1 MKRAISLT
9 AMLLILSIAG
19 FADIARPQ
27 PSPKDASKK
36 TIDTTLMIRL
46 DHQAKEAVLKI
57 PKSQLRQLRAQLD
70 EMDGSEPD
78 TAVTTTRIGRT
89 QTIVSGSF
97 LSLALVF
104 GGVWF
109 ARSGKNASKTGKALA
124 IVTIL
129 ACAGSAATFVLANA
143 GPPAEAR
150 SITGKMFTPAV
161 HMYGF
166 GSGRIKVETSTDS
179 ESIELIVPD
188 PKPAPGSEE

>member
-1 MKRAISLT
+1 MKRAISLA
-9 AMLLILSIAG
+9 AMLLILSIAAL
-19 FADIARPQ
+19 ADIARPQ
-27 PSPKDASKK
+27 PSPKDASKR
-36 TIDTTLMIRL
+36 TIDTMLMIRL
-46 DHQAKEAVLKI
+46 DHQAKDAVLKI
-57 PKSQLRQLRAQLD
+57 PKSQIRQLRAQLD
-70 EMDGSEPD
+70 EMDSSERD
-78 TAVTTTRIGRT
+78 TAAVTTGINRT

-104 GGVWF
+104 GGIWF
-109 ARSGKNASKTGKALA
+109 ARSGNNASKTGKALA

-143 GPPAEAR
+143 GPPTEAR

-166 GSGRIKVETSTDS
+166 GSGRIRLETSTDS

-188 PKPAPGSEE
+188 PKPAPGGEE